1 MTSNYDRQQRN
12 LRILMSTASD
22 MLLNLR
28 NRIEGEQSE
37 GAYGRTH
44 RRNLEERNIKTLE
57 NDYHDW
63 YTEAFQLIKQIIP
76 DRLEEFKYLYMG
88 DGTEEG
94 REGYSYKIS
103 HWLLGYKSPT
113 YRNYSGQI
121 TREFSD
127 AEIVFERFRNQA
139 LILQSALRRF
149 DSSLF
154 NIKQVLQAELLDS
167 ELESARELAR
177 GGFTR
182 PAGSLAGVVLEK
194 HLRQIVS
201 NHNLDANKRNPT
213 IGDFNNVLK
222 DGGVLD
228 TPSWRQVQRLSDL
241 RNLCAHSR
249 EREPTKEEVDE
260 LIDGVEKYT
269 KTLF

>member
-1 MTSNYDRQQRN
+1 MTSNYDRQKTD
-12 LRILMSTASD
+12 LHILMSTASD

-28 NRIEGEQSE
+28 NRIEGEQNK
-37 GAYGRTH
+37 GAHGRTH
-44 RRNLEERNIKTLE
+44 RHNQEEGNVKTLE
-57 NDYHDW
+57 NDYHYW
-63 YTEAFQLIKQIIP
+63 YTEAFQVIKQIIP

-94 REGYSYKIS
+94 RDGYSYNIN

-113 YRNYSGQI
+113 YRNYNRQI
-121 TREFSD
+121 IREFSD

-139 LILQSALRRF
+139 QILQSALRRF

-154 NIKQVLQAELLDS
+154 DIKQVLQAELLDS
-167 ELESARELAR
+167 ELASARELAS

-194 HLRQIVS
+194 HLSQIAS
-201 NHNLDANKRNPT
+201 NHNLDTNKRHPT
-213 IGDFNNVLK
+213 IGDFNNALK

-260 LIDGVEKYT
+260 LISGVEKYT